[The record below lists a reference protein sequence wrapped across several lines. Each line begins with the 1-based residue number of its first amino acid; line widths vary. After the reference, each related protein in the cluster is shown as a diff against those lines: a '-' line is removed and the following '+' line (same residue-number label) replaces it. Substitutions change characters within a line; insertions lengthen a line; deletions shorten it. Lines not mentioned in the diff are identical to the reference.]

1 MKRGNQYQPASFIDS
16 ISPLKTEENQLL
28 TQTQTALLWLHFTD
42 LEHPV
47 GTA

>member
-1 MKRGNQYQPASFIDS
+1 MKRRNQYQPASFIAS
-16 ISPLKTEENQLL
+16 ISQLQTEENHLL
-28 TQTQTALLWLHFTD
+28 TQTQTALLWLHFTN